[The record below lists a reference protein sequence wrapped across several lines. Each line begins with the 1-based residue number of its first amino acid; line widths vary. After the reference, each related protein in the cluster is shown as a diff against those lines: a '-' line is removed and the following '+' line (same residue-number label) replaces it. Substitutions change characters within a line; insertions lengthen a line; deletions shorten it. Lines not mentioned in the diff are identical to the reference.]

1 MKKVQTLNEEIQ
13 KMRRLMSFNINEN
26 SHDSLSEENI
36 DKSTKGENTDPLQ
49 KECGKTYS
57 GPKRI
62 AYEMNNQINVL
73 LKNKVDYFERQTR
86 VKIDASYDNIK
97 KGITP
102 TITFEDNIEA
112 SFERENAGTYAFNL
126 SGSKIEFAEEFPVS
140 SVREE
145 LLNSD
150 KCFRMVYD
158 KYDAVKNQIDN
169 AVIQMV
175 LFPQSGQRDIRM
187 EMLLRGG
194 NRKSIRKLNRGFR
207 KGAYKLLDK
216 NNLNIND
223 LNNPFYIDLGDGVF
237 GEISC
242 DFKVELTIIK
252 LDGANVPESYGE
264 IEPNPQKCVCN
275 DVETGEQITYEC
287 GSPLPERCKRGN
299 DIVFDFAVDA
309 NKNFEIDQAILTQ
322 DAKDIIDDKIVRRW
336 NSIPQYRKDEYLEFL
351 DGKTIVVNAYASID
365 ALSNFPDGGRYA
377 GCSTYGLGKGPRVKY
392 NQCLSEARAKA
403 VVEYLKTIANG
414 AFKDVNFEAVGKGE
428 TNQWSGLVWDQPE
441 TKIVNGVPQNVKSPY
456 SNEETKP
463 DRRFEVKFPLYHKDN

>member
-1 MKKVQTLNEEIQ
+1 
-13 KMRRLMSFNINEN
+13 
-26 SHDSLSEENI
+26 
-36 DKSTKGENTDPLQ
+36 
-49 KECGKTYS
+49 
-57 GPKRI
+57 
-62 AYEMNNQINVL
+62 
-73 LKNKVDYFERQTR
+73 
-86 VKIDASYDNIK
+86 
-97 KGITP
+97 
-102 TITFEDNIEA
+102 
-112 SFERENAGTYAFNL
+112 
-126 SGSKIEFAEEFPVS
+126 
-140 SVREE
+140 
-145 LLNSD
+145 
-150 KCFRMVYD
+150 MV
-158 KYDAVKNQIDN
+158 
-169 AVIQMV
+169 
-175 LFPQSGQRDIRM
+175 
-187 EMLLRGG
+187 
-194 NRKSIRKLNRGFR
+194 
-207 KGAYKLLDK
+207 
-216 NNLNIND
+216 
-223 LNNPFYIDLGDGVF
+223 
-237 GEISC
+237 
-242 DFKVELTIIK
+242 
-252 LDGANVPESYGE
+252 
-264 IEPNPQKCVCN
+264 
-275 DVETGEQITYEC
+275 
-287 GSPLPERCKRGN
+287 N